1 MNTADIPTE
10 PIAAQAALQVP
21 GAPEGSSAAFQ
32 VLGAPEG
39 VGRHH
44 NAPTSLF
51 AFEDEALEAARTEW
65 AALKKRTF
73 TSWMIVGKGIR
84 TLRQRADRLGGR
96 KTFQRL
102 MAEQGLRIDGPKS
115 ERQFDK
121 TTAVRL
127 LQVME
132 QETEVRIW
140 HDQLPPARQAEWA
153 SPNAILRHCPIFAKP
168 KLTKPSASPYA
179 QLKQAHMVLLEENEK
194 LKRQGTE
201 HLFDPENSTDR
212 EIAVAMIGRL
222 EGWRGRARKVAR
234 LMLELLDEQKRGR
247 NSKFRKT
254 DSEPAR

>member
-1 MNTADIPTE
+1 LTDILTE
-10 PIAAQAALQVP
+10 PATAQ
-21 GAPEGSSAAFQ
+21 AFQ

-39 VGRHH
+39 EGVNRHH
-44 NAPTSLF
+44 NAPTSLS

-73 TSWMIVGKGIR
+73 ASWMIVGKGIR

-102 MAEQGLRIDGPKS
+102 MAEQGFRIDGPKS

-140 HDQLPPARQAEWA
+140 HDQLPSAQQADWA

-168 KLTKPSASPYA
+168 KLTDPSPSPYA
-179 QLKQAHMVLLEENEK
+179 QLKQAHMALLEENEK

-201 HLFDPENSTDR
+201 HLFDPDKTSDR
-212 EIAVAMIGRL
+212 QIAETMIGRL
-222 EGWRGRARKVAR
+222 EGWRGRARKVAK
-234 LMLELLDEQKRGR
+234 LMLEILEQQDADGNRRPSTSRRSRERFRG
-247 NSKFRKT
+247 T
-254 DSEPAR
+254 

>member
-1 MNTADIPTE
+1 MPDILTELVTA
-10 PIAAQAALQVP
+10 Q
-21 GAPEGSSAAFQ
+21 AFQ

-44 NAPTSLF
+44 NAPTSLS

-65 AALKKRTF
+65 ATLKKRTF
-73 TSWMIVGKGIR
+73 ASWMIVGKGIR

-102 MAEQGLRIDGPKS
+102 MAEQGFRIDGPKS

-140 HDQLPPARQAEWA
+140 HDQLSPARQAEWA

-168 KLTKPSASPYA
+168 KPADPSPSPYA

-194 LKRQGTE
+194 LKQQGTE

-222 EGWRGRARKVAR
+222 EGWRGRARKVAK
-234 LMLELLDEQKRGR
+234 LMLEILDQQK
-247 NSKFRKT
+247 SKSR
-254 DSEPAR
+254 A